1 MKAAYMKMFEF
12 IILILDN
19 GLLFVVLLLLSV
31 SFLLHHG
38 LILVVII
45 FESDLVLFLCLFT
58 TVLKI
63 VEILN
68 YLTVKSF
75 LINCRFSLKIT

>member
-1 MKAAYMKMFEF
+1 MKMFEF

-19 GLLFVVLLLLSV
+19 GLLFVILLRLSV

-38 LILVVII
+38 LILVVLIL
-45 FESDLVLFLCLFT
+45 ESDLVLFLCLLT
-58 TVLKI
+58 AVLKI

-68 YLTVKSF
+68 YLTPVKSLLL
-75 LINCRFSLKIT
+75 LINCSFSLKIP

>member
-19 GLLFVVLLLLSV
+19 GLLFVILLRLSV

-38 LILVVII
+38 LILVVLIL
-45 FESDLVLFLCLFT
+45 ESDLVLFLCLLT
-58 TVLKI
+58 AVLKI

-75 LINCRFSLKIT
+75 LINSSFSLKIT

>member
-1 MKAAYMKMFEF
+1 MKAAYMKMLEF

-38 LILVVII
+38 LILVVILL
-45 FESDLVLFLCLFT
+45 ESDLVLFLCLLT
-58 TVLKI
+58 AVLKI

>member
-31 SFLLHHG
+31 PFLLHHG

-68 YLTVKSF
+68 YF
-75 LINCRFSLKIT
+75 